1 MDRIDE
7 ENSPLLHHDAHSDN
21 VNADQIITPI
31 DRHKFFAILC
41 VVISE
46 PLCMT
51 IFFPYIVYL
60 IRDFNIASNENDI
73 GLYAGFLAAS
83 FSLAQFITSLLWGY
97 LSDKFGRKII
107 ITVGLLGNIGLLI
120 WFGFARDYW
129 TALIIRAFTGALNG
143 NVCVMKSV
151 IAEITDDTNASMAF
165 GYFNLVWSFG
175 SIIGS
180 IIGGI
185 CHHPADLYPSVFGS
199 EFWRQNPYLLPPL
212 VAATLTT
219 VGLIVLLVVFKDGPP
234 PQITAVD
241 DTPQTSYHVH
251 QIVQQSPALSSQLRN
266 RRRYLSEYLA
276 GKSPLVSNY
285 SFQSVPMSRSSINQ
299 LADNLSFRDAVLTR
313 SSGVDY
319 KSVSQIFRRGDRQQT
334 AYYQQEDFKSTYICV
349 AAYVCLALANVMMD
363 EVYVW
368 WTVLEPSKGGLGFNP
383 THIAITLAVFA
394 LAEVLYQ
401 AFLYTRLEV
410 RAGIVNY
417 FKYSMFVCGPCVV
430 LLPLI
435 NLLLKDAPVLK
446 YPDGEFNHLNINSQL
461 KVWASLLALGILR
474 ISAQQGNYT
483 SINILVN
490 NSASVSN
497 AGFVNGLSQ
506 SCAALSRSIGP
517 ALAGVVWSWSLGNG
531 QGYPLNYHFVF
542 ILICLFY
549 ILGGCVAFF
558 MPQSLNRR
566 TQQHLAGDDD
576 DDLDS
581 DRLSNYSGNDASN
594 METQGLYI
602 RN

>member
-7 ENSPLLHHDAHSDN
+7 ENSPLLHNDAHSNN

-31 DRHKFFAILC
+31 DKRKFFAILC

-60 IRDFNIASNENDI
+60 IRDFNITSNENDI

-199 EFWRQNPYLLPPL
+199 EFWRQNPFLLPPL
-212 VAATLTT
+212 VAAILTT

-234 PQITAVD
+234 PQITSVD
-241 DTPQTSYHVH
+241 DTP
-251 QIVQQSPALSSQLRN
+251 
-266 RRRYLSEYLA
+266 
-276 GKSPLVSNY
+276 
-285 SFQSVPMSRSSINQ
+285 
-299 LADNLSFRDAVLTR
+299 
-313 SSGVDY
+313 
-319 KSVSQIFRRGDRQQT
+319 
-334 AYYQQEDFKSTYICV
+334 
-349 AAYVCLALANVMMD
+349 
-363 EVYVW
+363 
-368 WTVLEPSKGGLGFNP
+368 
-383 THIAITLAVFA
+383 
-394 LAEVLYQ
+394 
-401 AFLYTRLEV
+401 
-410 RAGIVNY
+410 
-417 FKYSMFVCGPCVV
+417 
-430 LLPLI
+430 
-435 NLLLKDAPVLK
+435 
-446 YPDGEFNHLNINSQL
+446 
-461 KVWASLLALGILR
+461 
-474 ISAQQGNYT
+474 
-483 SINILVN
+483 
-490 NSASVSN
+490 
-497 AGFVNGLSQ
+497 
-506 SCAALSRSIGP
+506 
-517 ALAGVVWSWSLGNG
+517 
-531 QGYPLNYHFVF
+531 
-542 ILICLFY
+542 
-549 ILGGCVAFF
+549 
-558 MPQSLNRR
+558 
-566 TQQHLAGDDD
+566 
-576 DDLDS
+576 
-581 DRLSNYSGNDASN
+581 
-594 METQGLYI
+594 
-602 RN
+602 